1 MTKPWL
7 NLSIVVGLALMLAAP
22 VLADFKAVVD
32 AAKRGDY
39 DTAVKEFRPLAD
51 QGIAGAQYNLGLM
64 YHKGQ
69 GVPQD
74 YQEAAQWCR
83 LAAEQGYAGA
93 QVLLGTMYHLGQGV
107 PRDDTLAHMWLALA
121 AAQGI
126 EFAVK
131 WRDLFEE
138 SMTPAQLA
146 EAQRLA
152 REWTPKGE

>member
-1 MTKPWL
+1 M
-7 NLSIVVGLALMLAAP
+7 SSYQEGC
-22 VLADFKAVVD
+22 D
-32 AAKRGDY
+32 AYERGDY
-39 DTAVKEFRPLAD
+39 DTAVKEFRPLAE

-83 LAAEQGYAGA
+83 LAAEQGHAGA

-107 PRDDTLAHMWLALA
+107 PRDDVLAHMWVTLA
-121 AAQGI
+121 AAHGI
-126 EFAVK
+126 EIAVK
-131 WRDLFEE
+131 WRDLFEK
-138 SMTPAQLA
+138 SMTPSQLA

-152 REWTPKGE
+152 REWKAKGE